1 MMALN
6 PFYRNLVESGRLK
19 LQKPAATPAAATAPT
34 GSPVPNYALQ
44 AAQALRPRP
53 VDQGGDSTFDDFS
66 TFGGRRGITPESR
79 RSAMNAVT
87 RDRSEIGID
96 SPFGDNPLGIM
107 NDDLAFALSHK
118 MGMGA
123 DPYGGFTINKG
134 GPFSPE
140 GEDPNS
146 LMGFSPSRIGGFA
159 GSLLAGPIGG
169 IFGSAIGTG
178 FGVSAADK
186 FLGSVAPNITG
197 SDPDE
202 IGFWEAFKSN
212 IDPFGMF
219 GWGTSIDDQVN
230 TRLSEFG
237 SLGANEFEESVMTEA
252 GRAPDA
258 AFTTAD
264 LDTMT
269 LGSLDLRELT
279 PEPGFFGQGIDLGF
293 DSGGDDSFGDSFG
306 GESSGA
312 GWE

>member
-1 MMALN
+1 MALN
-6 PFYRNLVESGRLK
+6 PFYQNLVNSGRLK
-19 LQKPAATPAAATAPT
+19 LKKSAATPAAATAPT
-34 GSPVPNYALQ
+34 GSPRPNYALQ
-44 AAQALRPRP
+44 AAQAFRPRTT
-53 VDQGGDSTFDDFS
+53 DQGGASTFDEFN
-66 TFGGRRGITPESR
+66 TFGGPRGITSDSR
-79 RSAMNAVT
+79 RAAMNTAT
-87 RDRSEIGID
+87 RGRSGIGID
-96 SPFGDNPLGIM
+96 SPLGDMPRWL
-107 NDDLAFALSHK
+107 
-118 MGMGA
+118 GMGA
-123 DPYGGFTINKG
+123 DPYGGLTIDKG

-197 SDPDE
+197 PDPDE

-237 SLGANEFEESVMTEA
+237 SLGANEFEESVMTQA
-252 GRAPDA
+252 GRAPDSP
-258 AFTTAD
+258 FTMAD
-264 LDTMT
+264 LDAMT
-269 LGSLDLRELT
+269 
-279 PEPGFFGQGIDLGF
+279 F
-293 DSGGDDSFGDSFG
+293 DSGGGDSVGDDSFGGDDDSFSGDPG
-306 GESSGA
+306 GGA
-312 GWE
+312 LGSPF